1 MNIKKTY
8 FLAVYRAK
16 EGGFFCKF
24 PDWNIVDQ
32 GETLEET
39 IENASKL
46 LDFSAECHVEDNQE
60 LPVPSSGD
68 DLKRKLDPEDGEV
81 FCLVPVT
88 VYPPAKTERINLTLK
103 GDILARI
110 DDYVKKKNWSRSKLM
125 VNATLAYMQQ
135 A

>member
-1 MNIKKTY
+1 MTSKRTY
-8 FLAVYRAK
+8 FLAIYKAK
-16 EGGFFCKF
+16 EGGYFCKF

-39 IENASKL
+39 IDNASKL
-46 LDFSAECHVEDNQE
+46 LHFSAECRIADNLT

-68 DLKRKLDPEDGEV
+68 DIRDKLDPEDGEV

-88 VYPPAKTERINLTLK
+88 VYPPAKTERINLTLR

-110 DDYVKKKNWSRSKLM
+110 DDFAKKKHWSRSRLM
-125 VNATLAYMQQ
+125 VNATLTYMQE